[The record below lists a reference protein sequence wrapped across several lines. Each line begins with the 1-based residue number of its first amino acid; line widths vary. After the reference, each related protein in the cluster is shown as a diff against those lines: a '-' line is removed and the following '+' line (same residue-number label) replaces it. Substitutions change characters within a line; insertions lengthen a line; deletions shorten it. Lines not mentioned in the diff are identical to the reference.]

1 MILVT
6 VIGQILLGLPLVV
19 FAYWYEREEALF
31 RSIPA
36 GSTAQHTM
44 YRHAIF
50 GLFFGLSFATLSL
63 LFFPP
68 LTQVIALL
76 ACIYVL
82 IRALDNI
89 EHDHNAP
96 QLGKVQN

>member
-1 MILVT
+1 MSLVIL
-6 VIGQILLGLPLVV
+6 IGQILLGVPLVV

-44 YRHAIF
+44 FRHGMF
-50 GLFFGLSFATLSL
+50 GLFFGLTFAILSL

-82 IRALDNI
+82 MRALDNI
-89 EHDHNAP
+89 EHDRSALRP
-96 QLGKVQN
+96 EKS

>member
-1 MILVT
+1 MILIIVL
-6 VIGQILLGLPLVV
+6 GQILLGMPLVV

-31 RSIPA
+31 RSVPA
-36 GSTAQHTM
+36 GSTAEHSM
-44 YRHAIF
+44 FRHGIF
-50 GLFFGLSFATLSL
+50 GLFFGLSFAILSL

-89 EHDHNAP
+89 EHDRSGP
-96 QLGKVQN
+96 QLEKMQN

>member
-1 MILVT
+1 MILVIL
-6 VIGQILLGLPLVV
+6 IGQILLGMPLVV

-31 RSIPA
+31 RSVPA

-44 YRHAIF
+44 FRHAIF

-89 EHDHNAP
+89 EHDRSASP
-96 QLGKVQN
+96 LEKMQN

>member
-1 MILVT
+1 MSLVIL
-6 VIGQILLGLPLVV
+6 IGQILLGVPLVV

-44 YRHAIF
+44 FRHGMF
-50 GLFFGLSFATLSL
+50 GLFFGLTFAILSL

-82 IRALDNI
+82 MRALDNI
-89 EHDHNAP
+89 EHDRTA
-96 QLGKVQN
+96 LRLEKS

>member
-6 VIGQILLGLPLVV
+6 LIGQILLGMPLVV

-31 RSIPA
+31 RSVPA

-44 YRHAIF
+44 FRHAIF

-68 LTQVIALL
+68 LTQIIALL
-76 ACIYVL
+76 GL
-82 IRALDNI
+82 HIRTY
-89 EHDHNAP
+89 P
-96 QLGKVQN
+96 RTR